1 MIAMA
6 DRWLI
11 WAAYVL
17 ALIFIVLTTLAG
29 VAAMGLVLGA
39 VIVFA
44 AWQALA
50 PSERAAEARWLR
62 RTCSRLPFCD

>member
-1 MIAMA
+1 MLVGMIAMA

-17 ALIFIVLTTLAG
+17 ALIFITLTTLAG
-29 VAAMGLVLGA
+29 VPAVGLVLGA

-44 AWQALA
+44 AWQGART
-50 PSERAAEARWLR
+50 ERAGGGIAVAA
-62 RTCSRLPFCD
+62 PYV